1 MYKIKTLLYKIACLV
16 ALLFSFN
23 CTSKKQQEQITNDLI
38 YETSPYLLQHAYNPV
53 NWKAWNEETLELAK
67 KEHKLIIIS
76 IGYSAC
82 HWCHVMEDESFE
94 NDSIAQLMN
103 KNFINIKVDREERP
117 DIDNIYINA
126 VQMMTGSSGWPLNC
140 ITLPDGRPI
149 YGGTYFTKDN
159 WKQVLI
165 EISQL
170 YRKEPQKAIAYAE
183 RVAEGLQNADLIIPN
198 KEKPFFQKKELV
210 AAVEESKKILDMDNG
225 GFLGAPKF
233 PMPNTLDYLLRY
245 HQQYD
250 DFEINHYVKNTLTK
264 MAYGGIY
271 DQIGGGFSRY
281 STDDQWRIPHFEK
294 MLYDNAQ
301 LVSTYS
307 KAFSQNN
314 NQLFKKVIIETLQF
328 IEQELSANNGAFYS
342 SIDADSRNKDGE
354 LEEGIYYLWSK
365 DQLKKLLAEDYTLF
379 CDYYNVNHFGLWED
393 EKYILIRSQSNAIF
407 AKKNDITL
415 QNLEAKVT
423 SWKSLL
429 LQVRQKRESPNLD
442 DKVLTSWNALMMQG
456 YIDAYKAV
464 GDENYLQK
472 AIDNAEFLI
481 ENQLRKDGGLN
492 RSYKNGKST
501 INAYLEDYAILT
513 QSLISL
519 YEVTTDEKYLSVSKN
534 LMNYT
539 IKHFYDE
546 NSGLFFYTSD
556 EDTNLI
562 IRKIEVSDGV
572 ISSSNSTLANNLF
585 KLSHYFSDAEMM
597 KMSKEMLNNIKEKA
611 LINSLGHSN
620 WLHLMTNFTNP
631 FYEVAIVGEKAK
643 FVSKKLHRNYLPN
656 IITASTETS
665 SNSPLLVHKYIEGET
680 LIYVC
685 VDGTCKMPKSDV
697 SKALQMIK
705 K

>member
-1 MYKIKTLLYKIACLV
+1 MCKIKTLLYKIACLV
-16 ALLFSFN
+16 ALLFFFN

-67 KEHKLIIIS
+67 KENKLIIIS

-82 HWCHVMEDESFE
+82 HWCHVMEEESFE

-170 YRKEPQKAIAYAE
+170 YEKEPQKAIAYAE
-183 RVAEGLQNADLIIPN
+183 RLAEGLQNANFIISS
-198 KEKPFFQKKELV
+198 KEKPFFQKKELI
-210 AAVEESKKILDMDNG
+210 AAIEESKKTLDMDNG

-307 KAFSQNN
+307 RAFSQNN

-328 IEQELSANNGAFYS
+328 IEQELSAKNGAFYS

-379 CDYYNVNHFGLWED
+379 CDYYNVNNFGLWED
-393 EKYILIRSQSNAIF
+393 EKYILIRSQSDAIF

-456 YIDAYKAV
+456 YIDAYKAI

-472 AIDNAEFLI
+472 AIGNAEFLI

-492 RSYKNGKST
+492 RSYKNGKSA
-501 INAYLEDYAILT
+501 INAYSEDYAILT
-513 QSLISL
+513 QALISL
-519 YEVTTDEKYLSVSKN
+519 YEVTTDEKYLLVSKN

-539 IKHFYDE
+539 IEHFYDE

-556 EDTNLI
+556 EDKNLI

-585 KLSHYFSDAEMM
+585 KLSHYFSDTEMM

-611 LINSLGHSN
+611 LMNSLGYSN

-631 FYEVAIVGEKAK
+631 FYEVAIVGEKVK
-643 FVSKKLHRNYLPN
+643 LVSKELHRNYLPN
-656 IITASTETS
+656 IITASTETP

-685 VDGTCKMPKSDV
+685 VDGTCKMPESDV